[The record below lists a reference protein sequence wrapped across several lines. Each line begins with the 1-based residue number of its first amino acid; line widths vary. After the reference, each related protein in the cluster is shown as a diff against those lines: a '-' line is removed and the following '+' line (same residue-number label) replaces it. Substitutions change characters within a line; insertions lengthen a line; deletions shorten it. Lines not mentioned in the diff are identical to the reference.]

1 MLAVETRTRAKQL
14 IDYVPDDKI
23 STVIRYIQSFTG
35 KKNEPSVN
43 YTKKAAYEILLAD
56 VKPVT
61 GKKISLNGTDEAV
74 DSILKKYESLN

>member
-1 MLAVETRTRAKQL
+1 MFRMIKFQL
-14 IDYVPDDKI
+14 LFAIF
-23 STVIRYIQSFTG
+23 SLLRE

-61 GKKISLNGTDEAV
+61 GEKISLNGTDEAA
-74 DSILKKYESLN
+74 DIILKKYESLN

>member
-1 MLAVETRTRAKQL
+1 MLAVETRTQAKQL

-23 STVIRYIQSFTG
+23 STVIRYIQSFTE
-35 KKNEPSVN
+35 KKAEPSVN

-74 DSILKKYESLN
+74 DIILKKYESLN